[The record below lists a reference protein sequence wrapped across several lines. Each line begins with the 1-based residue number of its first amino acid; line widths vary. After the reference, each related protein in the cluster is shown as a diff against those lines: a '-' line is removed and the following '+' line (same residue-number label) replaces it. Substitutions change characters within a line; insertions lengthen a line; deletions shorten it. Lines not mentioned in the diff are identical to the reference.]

1 MGTDCIFCRIA
12 AGEAPAAIVYHD
24 DEITAFWDRL
34 PAAPVHIL
42 VIPNKHI
49 DSLNQANAEDTH
61 ILGKMILKAKE
72 IAKNEGVDEKGY
84 RLVFN
89 TGDEGGQTVYHVHL
103 HLIGGKKL
111 AVFRG

>member
-24 DEITAFWDRL
+24 AEITAFWDRR

-42 VIPNKHI
+42 VIPNEHM
-49 DSLNQANAEDTH
+49 DTLNQADAEDTY

-72 IAKNEGVDEKGY
+72 IAAKEGVDERGY
-84 RLVFN
+84 RLVVN
-89 TGDEGGQTVYHVHL
+89 TGPDGGQSVNHIHL
-103 HLIGGKKL
+103 HLIAGKKL
-111 AVFRG
+111 PVFHG

>member
-1 MGTDCIFCRIA
+1 MGSDCIFCRIA

-42 VIPNKHI
+42 VIPNKHL
-49 DSLNQANAEDTH
+49 DNLNQAEKEDAH
-61 ILGKMILKAKE
+61 LLGKMILKAKE

-84 RLVFN
+84 RLVVN
-89 TGDEGGQTVYHVHL
+89 TGLDGGQTIYHVHL
-103 HLIGGKKL
+103 HLIAGKKL
-111 AVFRG
+111 VTFRG